1 MVLGYRQDGKLMR
14 DHHSQAEAKV
24 EHHYPEV
31 ATAVRAV
38 LDEESTVPA
47 FHELLQQLM
56 AGKGRVLSREGTARW
71 PAFVLEPCRV
81 LEGNLDAAVWAAA
94 AVEFTAA
101 AAEVV
106 DDLVDDEWS
115 EETVTQARAIN
126 ASAGLIWL
134 AQRSTAHLVGCL
146 GSERAWR
153 INDLLARG
161 YLDACAGEDLDLL
174 LEAPTKVTEELAHE
188 MTRRKSGS
196 LVAMACQ
203 VGAAVATDDLGLI
216 ETLGQFGCHVGLAAQ
231 LLNDLAG
238 INSENAT
245 RGSDL
250 RRKKKTL
257 PVTYAIRCAQEEGME
272 RLLAWYQ
279 GMPDGDITTEQD
291 IASMIRELG
300 GLHYGWVVADTHR
313 REALALLRALAHATG
328 RNEVHQLRQ
337 LVPVAHSQPA

>member
-1 MVLGYRQDGKLMR
+1 MR
-14 DHHSQAEAKV
+14 NHHSQAEV
-24 EHHYPEV
+24 GVGHHYPEV
-31 ATAVRAV
+31 AAAIRTLLA
-38 LDEESTVPA
+38 EESTVPA

-81 LEGNLDAAVWAAA
+81 LGGNQDAAVWAAV

-115 EETVTQARAIN
+115 IETVTQARAIN
-126 ASAGLIWL
+126 ASAGLVWL
-134 AQRSTAHLVGCL
+134 AQRSTAHLARCL
-146 GSERAWR
+146 GPERAWR
-153 INDLLARG
+153 ISNLLAHG

-174 LEAPTKVTEELAHE
+174 LEAAMEVTEEMAHD

-196 LVAMACQ
+196 LVAMACRI
-203 VGAAVATDDLGLI
+203 GAAVATDDSGLI

-231 LLNDLAG
+231 ILNDLAG
-238 INSENAT
+238 INSENPT

-257 PVTYAIRCAQEEGME
+257 PVTYALRCAQEEGVE
-272 RLLAWYQ
+272 QLLAWYQ
-279 GMPDGDITTEQD
+279 GIPNGDTTTEQD
-291 IASMIRELG
+291 IASIIRELG

-313 REALALLRALAHATG
+313 REALALLGALAYTTG
-328 RNEVHQLRQ
+328 RTEVHQLRH
-337 LVPVAHSQPA
+337 LVPVADSRPA